1 MSDHQYSF
9 ASGKPEAG
17 ERNMADF
24 VQTTNTKTAVREL
37 AAPIADVN
45 AFNTIVAGVIADN
58 PWNCTA
64 YTAANVPLDPV
75 VKNRGCAGKIIK

>member
-1 MSDHQYSF
+1 MFDHQYSF

-45 AFNTIVAGVIADN
+45 AFNTIVAGVLQTTRGTAPPIPQPMF
-58 PWNCTA
+58 PWT
-64 YTAANVPLDPV
+64 
-75 VKNRGCAGKIIK
+75 RW